1 MTGQSIWQG
10 HESLAEHTPHT
21 RTFIVQVVVL
31 NTVPQRTEP
40 ALTLLTDS
48 LGHGAPLQTVRVQP
62 LELLSLDG
70 DGYQG
75 PPLALPTAFH

>member
-10 HESLAEHTPHT
+10 HEPLAEHTPHT

-40 ALTLLTDS
+40 ALTLLTDNLS
-48 LGHGAPLQTVRVQP
+48 HGAAQCH
-62 LELLSLDG
+62 SY
-70 DGYQG
+70 GYTLNQMMLW
-75 PPLALPTAFH
+75 PLAPSPTVC